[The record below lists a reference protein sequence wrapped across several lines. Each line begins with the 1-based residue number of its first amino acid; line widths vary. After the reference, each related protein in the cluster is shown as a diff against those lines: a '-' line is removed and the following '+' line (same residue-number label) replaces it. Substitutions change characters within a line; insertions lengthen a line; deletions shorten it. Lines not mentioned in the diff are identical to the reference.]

1 MLHRPTLRKTLFEK
15 TKIINYLRFLYYET
29 TFKSQIYDSPKMRR
43 AWDSNLQNVKTFEH
57 DSVTF
62 RIL

>member
-1 MLHRPTLRKTLFEK
+1 MK
-15 TKIINYLRFLYYET
+15 T

-43 AWDSNLQNVKTFEH
+43 AWDSHLQNVKTFEH
-57 DSVTF
+57 DFVTF